1 MTDIT
6 ATAEDAARP
15 AAQLRP
21 ATQAVSERIHA
32 VPREQWTDATREV
45 FAVFEGEEGRAL
57 GSKFNVVHMCAHHPQ
72 LATAFFGFNRNL
84 LLEPVIPGRLRE
96 IVVLRVAW
104 RNRCTYEWVQHV
116 EISSRDF
123 GLPPECVEAV
133 KTGAEHP
140 IWSDLERLAL
150 RAVDQLAET
159 STLDAATWTGL
170 AAHFGPAEMLELL
183 FLVGNY
189 TMLAWVLN
197 ATGVKLEPG
206 MADANPFD

>member
-1 MTDIT
+1 MTELT
-6 ATAEDAARP
+6 SVGEAARANP
-15 AAQLRP
+15 LRP
-21 ATQAVSERIHA
+21 VTPAVSERIHA

-57 GSKFNVVHMCAHHPQ
+57 GSKFNVVHMCAHHPA

-84 LLEPVIPGRLRE
+84 LVAPIIPGRLRE

-104 RNRCTYEWVQHV
+104 RNRCIYEWVQHI
-116 EISSRDF
+116 EIRRRDF
-123 GLPPECVEAV
+123 GLPPEYVEAV
-133 KTGAEHP
+133 KEGVDHP

-150 RAVDQLAET
+150 RAVDQLAQT
-159 STLDAATWTGL
+159 SILDEATWNGL

-206 MADANPFD
+206 MPHANPFD